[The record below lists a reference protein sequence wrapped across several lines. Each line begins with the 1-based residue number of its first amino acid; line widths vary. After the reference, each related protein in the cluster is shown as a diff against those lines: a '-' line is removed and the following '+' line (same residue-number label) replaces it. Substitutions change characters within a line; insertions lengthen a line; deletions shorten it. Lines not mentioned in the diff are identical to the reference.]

1 MKNYLVDFIN
11 TASTEQIQSY
21 LTDNQCT
28 VLKTFNSFDKVFLV
42 SCDAAPPIS
51 TITESIIIDDTTT
64 SVFPLEFIPVQ
75 VTQPSSTQ
83 PININDNNQWW
94 KVYSIK
100 DIDFTNETVNVDIF
114 GEKINIYIVDSG
126 IDISHQEFQNKDI
139 TLLYSVNDNFDD
151 TTGHGTALSSII
163 LGNTCGIT
171 NSSLKVL
178 KLWDASLQTLQSQIL
193 SALDAILIDA
203 MSSMNKFSIVNMS
216 WVINKNTYIENK
228 LRVLAENGIALVAAA
243 GNSGTPIENIT
254 PASMPEVLTVG
265 AYNQDFFPCDFS
277 NYTAPLITS
286 ITNSYT
292 NSGQLDVWAPGIDIY
307 AARAG
312 GGYGLTG
319 GTSAAAAIYSASLA
333 YHQSQLLTDTNNILS
348 SFYNPNNV
356 MDWNNATA
364 KDRNGLL
371 NLDDPKYL
379 QSINKVCTFRS
390 YIKQMPVFNIMTE
403 IRVVA
408 RVTQTHYMP
417 LFVVEATKS
426 YEIITELPPDVR
438 IERNYICFS
447 PITDTADPTNVEI
460 TPINYRYVDN
470 NNQIVDNVVQVVKV
484 GSEFDVNQLPD
495 GDVLIGI
502 TQAAPC
508 GYAPNDYTPN
518 CGGGYCPPGE
528 GLCQGFP
535 KYCMCGSDIRFKT
548 NIRKIGT
555 HSLGIGYYE
564 YDMFGKKEQGVMAQE
579 LQQVLPQAVHAN
591 SQGFLFVD
599 YGMIGRNYIPDN
611 VL

>member
-21 LTDNQCT
+21 LIDNQCT
-28 VLKTFNSFDKVFLV
+28 VLKTFNAFDKVFLV
-42 SCDAAPPIS
+42 SSNTAPPTGAI
-51 TITESIIIDDTTT
+51 IESVIVDDTTT
-64 SVFPLEFIPVQ
+64 SVVPLEIIPVE

-83 PININDNNQWW
+83 AININHNNQWW

-100 DIDFTNETVNVDIF
+100 DIDFSNENLNIEIF
-114 GEKINIYIVDSG
+114 GEKINIYMVDSG
-126 IDISHQEFQNKDI
+126 IDLTHQEFQNKDI
-139 TLLYSVNDNFDD
+139 TLLYSVNSNFDD

-163 LGNTCGIT
+163 LGHTCGIT
-171 NSSLKVL
+171 NSSLKVV

-193 SALDAILIDA
+193 SALDAILVDA
-203 MSSMNKFSIVNMS
+203 MSSVNKFSIVNMS
-216 WVINKNTYIENK
+216 WVINKNVYIENK
-228 LRVLAENGIALVAAA
+228 LRILAENGIALVAAA
-243 GNSGTPIENIT
+243 GNSGTPIENTT

-265 AYNQDFFPCDFS
+265 AYSQDFLPCDFS

-307 AARAG
+307 AARVG

-319 GTSAAAAIYSASLA
+319 GTSASAAIYSASLA
-333 YHQSQLLTDTNNILS
+333 YHQSQLLTDSNNILS
-348 SFYNPNNV
+348 TFYNPNNV
-356 MDWNNATA
+356 MDWNNATV
-364 KDRNGLL
+364 KDRIDLL
-371 NLDDPKYL
+371 NLSDPKYS
-379 QSINKVCTFRS
+379 QSVNRVCTFRS
-390 YIKQMPVFNIMTE
+390 YTKESVLNNVMNE
-403 IRVVA
+403 IRVIA
-408 RVTQTHYMP
+408 RVTQTHSMP
-417 LFVVEATKS
+417 LFVVSLTKS
-426 YEIITELPPDVR
+426 YEILTALPPDVR
-438 IERNYICFS
+438 IERNYIIFS
-447 PITDTADPTNVEI
+447 PVTDTADPTNVEI
-460 TPINYRYVDN
+460 TPISYRYLN
-470 NNQIVDNVVQVVKV
+470 NNNEIVDNVVQIVKV

-508 GYAPNDYTPN
+508 GYAPNDYAPR
-518 CGGGYCPPGE
+518 CGGGYCGAGE
-528 GLCQGFP
+528 GICEPFP

-564 YDMFGKKEQGVMAQE
+564 YNMFGKKEQGVMAQE

-599 YGMIGRNYIPDN
+599 YGMIGRNYVPN
-611 VL
+611 NAL